1 MRQNRLLKGIL
12 IGIFVVV
19 TGAITVNFLDK
30 LAQRSEAPIVEPLAE
45 DTEQLSREVEFKNYD
60 GEDVVFQV
68 RSAEAS
74 VNEEGIQDL
83 AKVNL
88 NIFRPPERESAD
100 RVWAESA
107 RYDVARKAVEFE
119 KDVSISLE
127 DSTEILSQRASA
139 DLEEQEVRIEK
150 AFSLRRGEVEGEGR
164 ALLYDAGKNR
174 LDVEDGIHL
183 RIPEGEGVVDIRAL
197 TASYWPRLGKLL
209 LVGQCRIKSAAQ
221 NLAAEKLDI
230 QLTGEQ
236 KLRLATAV
244 GTVVFESADVVI
256 EGDRLSLEFGPQ
268 QGRVLSFRLA
278 AKTAQRALYRR
289 GPGAGA
295 QILRARL
302 ITGVLAPES
311 RPDEMLLQRLEA
323 TGNIQIEWREAG
335 IDKVKADHLTGVSRS
350 GLQFEDLAFKGQV
363 ELVRHS
369 GEGRETIRSEELHV
383 TLAPGALLQQ
393 LIARNQPVLVADGS
407 LVKRTLE
414 AEKEIQVFFQEGQ
427 LARVESVGRS
437 RIVEESSTQMTAI
450 QAAGL
455 RIDYENSVPVSLLA
469 TGPVRLERGLERP
482 LIAEARDMRVTYDDE
497 GGLKEA
503 ELLGNLELTQEA
515 PDGLI
520 QLSGQK
526 GIITDGGGIIEVTGE
541 PCPVLRSLTKENEL
555 ASRTTATSFRLDAS
569 NHGIQADGQVETQ
582 VAGDQPLTIKA
593 EEMKAGGESS
603 WILYQGRPRLEFG
616 ENRIE
621 SDRMRLESRR
631 LILEAEG
638 RITAFVQTTQ
648 AEEPTG
654 YRIKADRLVLDRQSR
669 EAVFSG
675 RVWAESEAFEVEAS
689 EMTLWFDGPDL
700 KTLLQ
705 MTALGEVSLAEEGRR
720 ATGDKAIYLPAEGRV
735 TVEGKLAQ
743 VIDSTQGKAT
753 GRKLTFTLGDDTL
766 VIEGQQ

>member
-30 LAQRSEAPIVEPLAE
+30 LAQRPEAPSIEPLAG

-74 VNEEGIQDL
+74 VDKEGIQDL

-88 NIFRPPERESAD
+88 NIFRGPERESAD

-127 DSTEILSQRASA
+127 DGTEILSQRASA
-139 DLEEQEVRIEK
+139 DLEEQKVRIEK

-174 LDVEDGIHL
+174 LDVQDGIHL
-183 RIPEGEGVVDIRAL
+183 RIPEREGVVDIRAL

-209 LVGQCRIKSAAQ
+209 LVGKCRIKSAAQ
-221 NLAAEKLDI
+221 SLTAEKLDI

-244 GTVVFESADVVI
+244 GRVVFKSADVVT
-256 EGDRLSLEFGPQ
+256 EGDRLSLEFDPE

-278 AKTAQRALYRR
+278 AKTGQRALYRR

-323 TGNIQIEWREAG
+323 TGDIQIEWREAG
-335 IDKVKADHLTGVSRS
+335 IDKVKAAHLTGVSHS
-350 GLQFEDLAFKGQV
+350 GLQFEELAFKGQV
-363 ELVRHS
+363 ELVRQS
-369 GEGRETIRSEELHV
+369 GEGRETIQSEELRLI
-383 TLAPGALLQQ
+383 LAPGALLQQ

-414 AEKEIQVFFQEGQ
+414 AEKEIQAFFQEGQ
-427 LARVESVGRS
+427 LARVEAVGSS

-450 QAAGL
+450 EAAGL
-455 RIDYENSVPVSLLA
+455 RIDYQNSVPVSLLA

-482 LIAEARDMRVTYDDE
+482 LTAEARDMRVTYDGE
-497 GGLKEA
+497 GALEEA
-503 ELLGNLELTQEA
+503 ELLGDLELTQEG

-526 GIITDGGGIIEVTGE
+526 GIITKGGRLIEVTGE
-541 PCPVLRSLTKENEL
+541 PFPVLRSLTTENKL
-555 ASRTTATSFRLDAS
+555 ATRTSATSFRLDAS

-582 VAGDQPLTIKA
+582 VPGDQPLTIKA
-593 EEMKAGGESS
+593 AEMKAGGESS
-603 WILYQGRPRLEFG
+603 WILYEGRPRLEFG
-616 ENRIE
+616 ENTIE

-631 LILEAEG
+631 LILEADG
-638 RITAFVQTTQ
+638 SVTAWVQTTQ
-648 AEEPTG
+648 AEQLAS
-654 YRIKADRLVLDRQSR
+654 YHVKADRLVLDRQSQ

-675 RVWAESEAFEVEAS
+675 SVWAESEEFEVEAS
-689 EMTLWFDGPDL
+689 AMTLQFDGPGL
-700 KTLLQ
+700 ETLLQ
-705 MTALGEVSLAEEGRR
+705 MIALGEVTLSEEGRK
-720 ATGDKAIYLPAEGRV
+720 AMGDKAVYLPAEGSMR
-735 TVEGKLAQ
+735 VEGEPAQ
-743 VIDSTQGKAT
+743 VIDSKQGKAI
-753 GRKLTFTLGDDTL
+753 GRRLTFTLGDDTL
-766 VIEGQQ
+766 LIEGHP